1 MNAIEL
7 GNLLRKNEDK
17 FIDLGLNSGTLW
29 GGNDLIIVRDK
40 IMLTLDSPSYEYIK
54 KLGYQFPTE
63 EQFNELFMLCSCKL
77 YNKAG
82 RDFIVVKSKFNDN
95 FLRFCI
101 SKSFL
106 LGEHTKNN
114 IPNIINI
121 KSTYFPQII
130 TKQKDIKQS
139 NTFFMNFTDFMF
151 YDLIF
156 VKNK

>member
-17 FIDLGLNSGTLW
+17 FIDLGLDSGTLW
-29 GGNDLIIVRDK
+29 GGNDLIIIRDR
-40 IMLTLDSPSYEYIK
+40 IMLTLDSPFYECIK
-54 KLGYQFPTE
+54 KFGYQFPTE
-63 EQFNELFMLCSCKL
+63 EQFNELFYLCSCKL

-82 RDFIVVKSKFNDN
+82 RDFIIVKSKFNDN

-101 SKSFL
+101 SKPFL
-106 LGEHTKNN
+106 LREPIKNN

-130 TKQKDIKQS
+130 TKTKQKDIKQS
-139 NTFFMNFTDFMF
+139 NIFFMDFMF

-156 VKNK
+156 VKDK